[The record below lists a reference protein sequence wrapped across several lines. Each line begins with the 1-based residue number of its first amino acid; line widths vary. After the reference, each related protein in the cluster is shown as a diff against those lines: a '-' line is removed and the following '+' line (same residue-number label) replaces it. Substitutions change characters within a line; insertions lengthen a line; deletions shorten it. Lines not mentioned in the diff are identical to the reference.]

1 MALNKM
7 GKDIGNNRDAQSEPK
22 EYFYFDLSDES
33 HEKILEKELKEA
45 KENPL
50 GPLEEVTKVE
60 Y

>member
-1 MALNKM
+1 ME
-7 GKDIGNNRDAQSEPK
+7 RDEAKQHSEENQSEGK
-22 EYFYFDLSDES
+22 YFYFDLADES

-50 GPLEEVTKVE
+50 GLMNEVTKVE